1 MPEYKLCGYAETGI
15 IMISKITMQAFWLL
29 VFLGWLLLC
38 FWLSFQINSFF
49 DYFFSFFYDFYGI
62 NEHIQTYAPQN
73 KYKLWFDQVSSKEH
87 IHLFSQ
93 IVDAVHQ
100 RSVRLQDITYNAG
113 GVDML
118 FLTDAEVVHLNDVKI
133 LIHKINQ
140 AVLFIIPATVFPF
153 LFLLNARHYP
163 NWYAQGLGLLL
174 LSVLV
179 ILTLSIVGSEK
190 VFYQFHHWV
199 FPDNHQWFFYYQE
212 SLMSTLMKAPTLFA
226 GIAWVILLFGL
237 LFFAALVWLVVSY
250 QAKQEK
256 QEAALAKAR
265 ARNRRIRF

>member
-1 MPEYKLCGYAETGI
+1 MKSNIA
-15 IMISKITMQAFWLL
+15 MQAVWLV
-29 VFLGWLLLC
+29 VFFGWLLLC
-38 FWLSFQINSFF
+38 FWLSFQTNSFF
-49 DYFFSFFYDFYGI
+49 NYFFSFFYDFYDI
-62 NEHIQTYAPQN
+62 NEHIQVYAPQN
-73 KYKLWFDQVSSKEH
+73 KYKLWFEQVSSKEH

-100 RSVRLQDITYNAG
+100 RSVRLEDITYTAG

-118 FLTDAEVVHLNDVKI
+118 LLTEAEVIHLNDVKN

-140 AVLFIIPATVFPF
+140 IILFIIPATVFPF

-163 NWYAQGLGLLL
+163 NWYAQGAGLLV

-179 ILTLSIVGSEK
+179 ILILSIVGSEK
-190 VFYQFHHWV
+190 VFYLFHEWI

-237 LFFAALVWLVVSY
+237 LFFAGLIWLIVSY
-250 QAKQEK
+250 QTKQEK
-256 QEAALAKAR
+256 QAAALARAR